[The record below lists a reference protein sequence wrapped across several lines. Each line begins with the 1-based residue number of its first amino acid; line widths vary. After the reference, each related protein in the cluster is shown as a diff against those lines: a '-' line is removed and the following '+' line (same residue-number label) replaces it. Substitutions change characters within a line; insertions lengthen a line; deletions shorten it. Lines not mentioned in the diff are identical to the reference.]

1 MRAKYRA
8 SCAVAAI
15 LAGCGAAAAAY
26 AAEATADT
34 TGGAAVEEIVV
45 TAQRR
50 NESVQNVPMTVQ
62 AITGATLTQLNVEN
76 MQELIRFTPNVTY
89 ASNGPGQGNIFMRGL
104 STGFLGGQSSSTIA
118 SFPNVAV
125 YLDDQSM
132 SFPSHNED
140 VYLVDMERVEVL
152 EGPQG
157 TLFGGGAEAG
167 AVRYI
172 TNKPKLNVFEANAE
186 ASYGLTA
193 GGGPNASGNLMINI
207 PLVRDKL
214 ALRIAAYDEHQ
225 GGYLDNVATT
235 FTRNNADPGNFY
247 LGIPPTAGRCPNGGT
262 APASGFCTL
271 PNQSV
276 NNNTIAGKNS
286 NPTDYQGLRAS
297 LKWDVNPDWEV
308 LITESL
314 QNLDAEGS
322 PYSYPFSSE
331 LTLNGG
337 LIPLKP
343 LQVTQFVPA
352 YYRDRLENTAWTVSG
367 KIGPLKA
374 VYTGGYSDRKISNQV
389 DYTNYSRSVGGILY
403 ECTGPSSYWGGTTTK
418 CYSPLSYWN
427 DQTHS
432 THLSNEIRINSPDDW
447 RLRFIIGGYQEN
459 FRIYD
464 VMNFNYKTIPTC
476 TTAYNSAVNAAAFPC
491 LANIAPL
498 PGTTTNDPS
507 VRGDNTGFGEDTQ
520 RGYDQYAIFASF
532 DFDIIPNKLTIT
544 AGTRWYDYEE
554 FEVGSQ
560 YSVDDL
566 SCDNTPPPATGGP
579 AVCYGG
585 GLDINAEKYRVSYT
599 GFKSRANLTWHVNSN
614 TLAYF
619 TFSEGFRPGG
629 FNRSNHKKVLKD
641 ANGAPQF
648 EYNGPYAPDSL
659 TNYEIGIKTALFDH
673 RLQVNLSAYYMD
685 WDNVQFAIFDPPVNI
700 NTTFIHN
707 GPNYNVQGVEAQ
719 VVARPFE
726 GVTFQGS
733 ASYNHDTQTSAPCL
747 VSNLATSSTF
757 GHCITDA
764 LSRDGTFGPFPNPFG
779 DLGSA
784 PAFSPDFKGNVRLRY
799 DWHVADYSAFVSVG
813 GSYVGSMYSQP
824 ASYPLGD
831 PFIIPTTTTLRY
843 FQPDYGTLDASIGIS
858 RGQWRAEI
866 YGTNLTNSHA
876 STFTTSGEFIKSEV
890 PLRPAV
896 VALKIGASF

>member
-1 MRAKYRA
+1 MKAKYRA

-15 LAGCGAAAAAY
+15 LAGLGGAAHAAD
-26 AAEATADT
+26 ADT
-34 TGGAAVEEIVV
+34 TAMSTATGVEEIVV

-50 NESVQNVPMTVQ
+50 DESVQKVPMTVQ
-62 AITGATLTQLNVEN
+62 ALTGATLKQLSIENV
-76 MQELIRFTPNVTY
+76 QELVKYTPNVTY

-132 SFPSHNED
+132 SFPSRNED
-140 VYLVDMERVEVL
+140 IYMVDMERVEVL

-157 TLFGGGAEAG
+157 ALFGGGAEAG
-167 AVRYI
+167 ALRYI
-172 TNKPKLNVFEANAE
+172 TNKPKLGGFEANAE

-207 PLVRDKL
+207 PLIQDKL
-214 ALRIAAYDEHQ
+214 AVRIVAYDEHQ
-225 GGYLDNVATT
+225 GGYIDNVAST

-247 LGIPPTAGRCPNGGT
+247 LGIPPTAGRCPNGGV
-262 APASGFCTL
+262 APASGFCTI

-276 NNNTIAGKNS
+276 NNSSIAGKNS

-297 LKWDVNPDWEV
+297 LKWQVNPDWDV

-322 PYSYPFSSE
+322 PYAYPYSAE
-331 LTLNGG
+331 LTLDGG
-337 LIPLKP
+337 LIPQKP
-343 LQVTQFVPA
+343 LQNNTFVPSWF
-352 YYRDRLENTAWTVSG
+352 RDRLENTAWTVSG
-367 KIGPLKA
+367 KVGPLKA
-374 VYTGGYSDRKISNQV
+374 VYTGGYSDRKISNQQ
-389 DYTNYSRSVGGILY
+389 DYVNYSRTVGGILY
-403 ECTGPSSYWGGTTTK
+403 ECTGPASYWGGTTNK
-418 CYSPLSYWN
+418 CYSPLAYWN

-432 THLSNEIRINSPDDW
+432 THLSNEIRFNSPDDW
-447 RLRFIIGGYQEN
+447 RIRFIAGGYQEN

-476 TTAYNSAVNAAAFPC
+476 TAAYYAAVNATDYPC

-498 PGTTTNDPS
+498 PGTTANDPS
-507 VRGDNTGFGEDTQ
+507 ARGDATGFGEDTQ
-520 RGYDQYAIFASF
+520 RGYDQYALFGSF
-532 DFDIIPNKLTIT
+532 DFDIIPGKLTIS
-544 AGTRWYDYEE
+544 AGTRWYDYDE

-566 SCDNTPPPATGGP
+566 GCVNVPAPPTGP
-579 AVCYGG
+579 AVCYTG
-585 GLDINAEKYRVSYT
+585 GLNINAENYHVSYH
-599 GFKSRANLTWHVNSN
+599 GFKSRANLTWHVDEN

-619 TFSEGFRPGG
+619 TFSQGFRPGG

-641 ANGAPQF
+641 ANGDPQF

-659 TNYEIGIKTALFDH
+659 NNYEIGVKTTLLDH
-673 RLQVNLSAYYMD
+673 RLQLNLSAYYMD
-685 WDNVQFAIFDPPVNI
+685 WDDVQFAIFDPPVNI

-707 GPNYNVQGVEAQ
+707 GPSYNVKGLEGQF
-719 VVARPFE
+719 VALPYP
-726 GVTFQGS
+726 GVTVQGS

-747 VSNLATSSTF
+747 ISNISTSPTF
-757 GHCITDA
+757 GHCVTEA
-764 LSRDGTFGPFPNPFG
+764 LARDGTFGPFPNPFG
-779 DLGSA
+779 DLGSV
-784 PAFSPDFKGNVRLRY
+784 PAFSPEFEGNIRVRY
-799 DWHVADYSAFVSVG
+799 DWKVSDYNAFVQVG
-813 GSYVGSMYSQP
+813 GAYIDSMYSQP

-831 PFIIPTTTTLRY
+831 NFIVPTTTTLRY
-843 FQPDYGTLDASIGIS
+843 FQPGYGTLDASIGVS
-858 RGQWRAEI
+858 KGHWRAEI

-896 VALKIGASF
+896 VELKIGASF